1 MPTDPRGFIGATAAA
16 VMTAAGSTVRAA
28 SLPLPEYERLDAT
41 ALADELRRGRI
52 TALEALDAA
61 IARTE
66 ARSALNAVAARHFD
80 AARETAKQ
88 LSALGRAE
96 RERRASAAPLLGV
109 PFALKDLGVALQGTV
124 TTNGCAFFRDAV
136 ADHDSTLVQRHRAAG
151 LNVFAKTTT
160 PEFGQTATTESR
172 LFGLTTTDVPG
183 ELGFGL
189 TRNPWHAEHSAG
201 GSSGGAAAVVAAGV
215 IPVAHATDGGGSIRI
230 PASACG
236 LFGLKTS
243 RGRVPAGPT
252 MIEASLGLSVHHV
265 LSRSVRD
272 SALLLAPNRWA
283 RCTPAW
289 AWPPP
294 PACCWP

>member
-136 ADHDSTLVQRHRAAG
+136 AEG
-151 LNVFAKTTT
+151 I
-160 PEFGQTATTESR
+160 
-172 LFGLTTTDVPG
+172 
-183 ELGFGL
+183 
-189 TRNPWHAEHSAG
+189 
-201 GSSGGAAAVVAAGV
+201 AAAVV
-215 IPVAHATDGGGSIRI
+215 R
-230 PASACG
+230 
-236 LFGLKTS
+236 FF
-243 RGRVPAGPT
+243 
-252 MIEASLGLSVHHV
+252 
-265 LSRSVRD
+265 
-272 SALLLAPNRWA
+272 APED
-283 RCTPAW
+283 P
-289 AWPPP
+289 
-294 PACCWP
+294 